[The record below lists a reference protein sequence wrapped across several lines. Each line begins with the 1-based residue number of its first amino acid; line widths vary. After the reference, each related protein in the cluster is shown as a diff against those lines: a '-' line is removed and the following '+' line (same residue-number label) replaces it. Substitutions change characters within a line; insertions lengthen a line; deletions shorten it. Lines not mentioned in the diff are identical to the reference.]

1 MNISPLTFNTC
12 CMQHTFLS
20 GLSPLAISLGLFIG
34 MILIYFIANQLAK
47 LPSFSKY
54 VDDTINPIEG
64 SLLGLLALL
73 LAFTFSMSASR
84 YEARRTVMLA
94 EANNIGTVILRCDL
108 YPDSTRVVLRNYLKA
123 YVEARIDYF
132 QSGSDEV
139 KEKKAIAETEKW
151 DNLIWS
157 EVAKVSKVKD
167 NLVASNQMI
176 PALNAMIDIVTSRN
190 AEKNATVPDSILW
203 LLFLLCFISSFILG
217 FQKSTSRNPYIIS
230 IVFALMVCAC
240 IQVIID
246 LDRPRQG
253 FINMKGTNQF
263 IVDLRKMF

>member
-1 MNISPLTFNTC
+1 
-12 CMQHTFLS
+12 MQHTFLS
-20 GLSPLAISLGLFIG
+20 GLSPLTISLSLFAG
-34 MILIYFIANQLAK
+34 MIIIYFLANQMAK

-73 LAFTFSMSASR
+73 LAFTFGMSASR
-84 YEARRTVMLA
+84 YETRRAVMLS

-108 YPDSTRVVLRNYLKA
+108 YPDSTRNKLRSYLKE
-123 YVEARIDYF
+123 YVDARIAYF
-132 QSGSDEV
+132 QSGSDET
-139 KEKKAIAETEKW
+139 KEKNTIQATEKW
-151 DNLIWS
+151 DGMIWS
-157 EVAKVSKVKD
+157 TVAEASKVKD

-176 PALNAMIDIVTSRN
+176 PALNAMIDIVTNRN

-203 LLFLLCFISSFILG
+203 LLFLLCIISSFILG

-253 FINMKGTNQF
+253 FINMQGTNQF
-263 IVDLRKMF
+263 IVDLKKMF

>member
-1 MNISPLTFNTC
+1 ME
-12 CMQHTFLS
+12 HTFLS
-20 GLSPLAISLGLFIG
+20 GLSPLSISLSLFAG
-34 MILIYFIANQLAK
+34 MIVIYFLANSLAK
-47 LPSFSKY
+47 LSVFSKY

-73 LAFTFSMSASR
+73 LAFTFGMSASR
-84 YEARRTVMLA
+84 YEARRTVMLS

-108 YPDSTRVVLRNYLKA
+108 YPDSTRNKLKSYLKE
-123 YVEARIDYF
+123 YVEARIAYF
-132 QSGSDEV
+132 QSGSDESQ
-139 KEKKAIAETEKW
+139 EKNAIQATEKW
-151 DNLIWS
+151 DGMIWA
-157 EVAKVSKVKD
+157 EVARESKVKD

-176 PALNAMIDIVTSRN
+176 PALNAMIDIVTNRN

-203 LLFLLCFISSFILG
+203 LLFLLCIISSFILG
-217 FQKSTSRNPYIIS
+217 FQKSSTRNPYLIS

-240 IQVIID
+240 IHLIID

-253 FINMKGTNQF
+253 LINMQGTNQF

>member
-1 MNISPLTFNTC
+1 
-12 CMQHTFLS
+12 MQHTFLS
-20 GLSPLAISLGLFIG
+20 GLSPLTISLSLFVG
-34 MILIYFIANQLAK
+34 MIIIYFLANQLAK

-64 SLLGLLALL
+64 SILGLLALL
-73 LAFTFSMSASR
+73 LAFTFGMSASR
-84 YEARRTVMLA
+84 YETRRGVMLS

-108 YPDSTRVVLRNYLKA
+108 YPDSTRNKLRSYLKE
-123 YVEARIDYF
+123 YVDARIAYF
-132 QSGSDEV
+132 QSGSDET
-139 KEKKAIAETEKW
+139 KEKNTIQATEKW
-151 DNLIWS
+151 DGMIWS
-157 EVAKVSKVKD
+157 TVAEASKVKD

-176 PALNAMIDIVTSRN
+176 PALNAMIDIVTNRN

-203 LLFLLCFISSFILG
+203 LLFLLCIISSFILG

-253 FINMKGTNQF
+253 FINMQGTNQF
-263 IVDLRKMF
+263 IVDLKKMF

>member
-1 MNISPLTFNTC
+1 
-12 CMQHTFLS
+12 MQHTFLS
-20 GLSPLAISLGLFIG
+20 GLSPLTISLSLFAG
-34 MILIYFIANQLAK
+34 MIIIYFLANQLAK

-73 LAFTFSMSASR
+73 LAFTFGMSASR
-84 YEARRTVMLA
+84 YETRRAVMLS

-108 YPDSTRVVLRNYLKA
+108 YPDSTRNKLRTYLKE
-123 YVEARIDYF
+123 YVDARIAYF
-132 QSGSDEV
+132 QSGSDET
-139 KEKKAIAETEKW
+139 KEKNTIQATEKW
-151 DNLIWS
+151 DGMIWS
-157 EVAKVSKVKD
+157 TVAEASKVKD

-176 PALNAMIDIVTSRN
+176 PALNAMIDIVTNRN

-203 LLFLLCFISSFILG
+203 LLFLLCIISSFILG

-253 FINMKGTNQF
+253 FINMQGTNQF
-263 IVDLRKMF
+263 IVDLKKMF

>member
-1 MNISPLTFNTC
+1 
-12 CMQHTFLS
+12 MQHTFLS
-20 GLSPLAISLGLFIG
+20 ELSPLTISLSLFAG
-34 MILIYFIANQLAK
+34 MIIIYFLANRLAK
-47 LPSFSKY
+47 LPSFSKF

-73 LAFTFSMSASR
+73 LAFTFGMSASR
-84 YEARRTVMLA
+84 YETRRAVMLS

-108 YPDSTRVVLRNYLKA
+108 YPDSTRNKLRTYLKE
-123 YVEARIDYF
+123 YVEARIAYF
-132 QSGSDEV
+132 QAGTDDT
-139 KEKKAIAETEKW
+139 KERNTIQATEKW
-151 DNLIWS
+151 DGMIWS
-157 EVAKVSKVKD
+157 TVAEASKVKD
-167 NLVASNQMI
+167 NLVASNQMV
-176 PALNAMIDIVTSRN
+176 PALNAMIDIVTTRN

-203 LLFLLCFISSFILG
+203 LLFLLCIISSFILG

-253 FINMKGTNQF
+253 FINMQGTNQF
-263 IVDLRKMF
+263 IVDLKKMF

>member
-1 MNISPLTFNTC
+1 
-12 CMQHTFLS
+12 MQHTFLS
-20 GLSPLAISLGLFIG
+20 GLSPLAISLSLFIG

-73 LAFTFSMSASR
+73 LAFTFGMSASR
-84 YEARRTVMLA
+84 YESRRAVMLS

-108 YPDSTRVVLRNYLKA
+108 YPDSTRNKLRTYLKE
-123 YVEARIDYF
+123 YVEVRIAYF
-132 QSGSDEV
+132 QAGTDDT
-139 KEKKAIAETEKW
+139 KERNAIQATEKW
-151 DNLIWS
+151 DGMIWS
-157 EVAKVSKVKD
+157 TVAEASKVKD
-167 NLVASNQMI
+167 NLVASNQMV
-176 PALNAMIDIVTSRN
+176 PALNAMIDIVTTRN

-203 LLFLLCFISSFILG
+203 LLFLLCIISSFILG
-217 FQKSTSRNPYIIS
+217 FQKSISRNPYIIS

-253 FINMKGTNQF
+253 FINMQGTNQY

>member
-1 MNISPLTFNTC
+1 
-12 CMQHTFLS
+12 MQHTFLS
-20 GLSPLAISLGLFIG
+20 GLSPLAISLSLFIG

-73 LAFTFSMSASR
+73 LAFTFGMSASR
-84 YEARRTVMLA
+84 YESRRAVMLS

-108 YPDSTRVVLRNYLKA
+108 YPDSTRNKLRTYLKE
-123 YVEARIDYF
+123 YVEVRIAYF
-132 QSGSDEV
+132 QAGTDDT
-139 KEKKAIAETEKW
+139 KERNAIQATEKW
-151 DNLIWS
+151 DGMIWS
-157 EVAKVSKVKD
+157 TVAEASKVKD
-167 NLVASNQMI
+167 NLVASNQMV
-176 PALNAMIDIVTSRN
+176 PALNAMIDIVTTRN

-203 LLFLLCFISSFILG
+203 LLFLLCIISSFILG

-253 FINMKGTNQF
+253 FINMQGTNQY
-263 IVDLRKMF
+263 IVDLRKLF

>member
-1 MNISPLTFNTC
+1 
-12 CMQHTFLS
+12 MQHTFLS
-20 GLSPLAISLGLFIG
+20 GLSPLTISLSLFAG
-34 MILIYFIANQLAK
+34 MIIIYFLANQLAK

-64 SLLGLLALL
+64 SILGLLALL
-73 LAFTFSMSASR
+73 LAFTFGMSASR
-84 YEARRTVMLA
+84 YETRRAVMLS

-108 YPDSTRVVLRNYLKA
+108 YPDSTRNKLRSYLKE
-123 YVEARIDYF
+123 YVDARIAYF
-132 QSGSDEV
+132 QSGSDET
-139 KEKKAIAETEKW
+139 KEKNTIQATEKW
-151 DNLIWS
+151 DGMIWS
-157 EVAKVSKVKD
+157 TVAEASKVKD

-176 PALNAMIDIVTSRN
+176 PALNAMIDIVTNRN

-203 LLFLLCFISSFILG
+203 LLFLLCIISSFILG

-253 FINMKGTNQF
+253 FINMQGTNQF
-263 IVDLRKMF
+263 IVDLKKMF

>member
-1 MNISPLTFNTC
+1 
-12 CMQHTFLS
+12 MQHTFLS
-20 GLSPLAISLGLFIG
+20 GLSPLTISLSLFAG
-34 MILIYFIANQLAK
+34 MIIIYFLANQLAK
-47 LPSFSKY
+47 LPSFSKF

-73 LAFTFSMSASR
+73 LAFTFGMSASR
-84 YEARRTVMLA
+84 YETRRAVMLS

-108 YPDSTRVVLRNYLKA
+108 YPDSTRNKLRSYLKE
-123 YVEARIDYF
+123 YVDARIAYF
-132 QSGSDEV
+132 QSGSNEN
-139 KEKKAIAETEKW
+139 KEKNTIQATEKW
-151 DNLIWS
+151 DGMIWS
-157 EVAKVSKVKD
+157 TVAEASKVKD

-176 PALNAMIDIVTSRN
+176 PALNAMIDIVTNRN

-203 LLFLLCFISSFILG
+203 LLFLLCIISSFILG
-217 FQKSTSRNPYIIS
+217 FQKSTNRNPYIIS

-253 FINMKGTNQF
+253 FINMQGTNQF
-263 IVDLRKMF
+263 IVDLKKMF

>member
-1 MNISPLTFNTC
+1 
-12 CMQHTFLS
+12 MQHTFLS
-20 GLSPLAISLGLFIG
+20 ELSPLTISLSLFAG
-34 MILIYFIANQLAK
+34 MIIIYFLANRLAK
-47 LPSFSKY
+47 LPSFSKF

-73 LAFTFSMSASR
+73 LAFTFGMSASR
-84 YEARRTVMLA
+84 YETRRAVMLS

-108 YPDSTRVVLRNYLKA
+108 YPDSTRNKLRTYLKE
-123 YVEARIDYF
+123 YVEARIAYF
-132 QSGSDEV
+132 QAGTDDT
-139 KEKKAIAETEKW
+139 KETNAIQATEKW
-151 DNLIWS
+151 DGMIWS
-157 EVAKVSKVKD
+157 TVAEASKVKD
-167 NLVASNQMI
+167 NLVASNQMV
-176 PALNAMIDIVTSRN
+176 PALNAMIDIVTTRN

-203 LLFLLCFISSFILG
+203 LLFLLCIISSFILG

-253 FINMKGTNQF
+253 FINMQGTNQY

>member
-1 MNISPLTFNTC
+1 
-12 CMQHTFLS
+12 MQHTFLS
-20 GLSPLAISLGLFIG
+20 GLSPLTISLSLFAG
-34 MILIYFIANQLAK
+34 MIIIYFLANQLAK

-64 SLLGLLALL
+64 SILGLLALL
-73 LAFTFSMSASR
+73 LAFTFGMSASR
-84 YEARRTVMLA
+84 YETRRGVMLS

-108 YPDSTRVVLRNYLKA
+108 YPDSTRNKLRSYLKE
-123 YVEARIDYF
+123 YVDARIAYF
-132 QSGSDEV
+132 QSGSDET
-139 KEKKAIAETEKW
+139 KEKNTIQATEKW
-151 DNLIWS
+151 DGMIWS
-157 EVAKVSKVKD
+157 TVAEASKVKD

-176 PALNAMIDIVTSRN
+176 PALNAMIDIVTNRN

-203 LLFLLCFISSFILG
+203 LLFLLCIISSFILG

-253 FINMKGTNQF
+253 FINMQGTNQF
-263 IVDLRKMF
+263 IVDLKKMF

>member
-1 MNISPLTFNTC
+1 
-12 CMQHTFLS
+12 MQHTFLS
-20 GLSPLAISLGLFIG
+20 ELSPLTISLSLFAG
-34 MILIYFIANQLAK
+34 MIIIYFLANRLAK
-47 LPSFSKY
+47 LPSFSKF

-73 LAFTFSMSASR
+73 LAFTFGMSASR
-84 YEARRTVMLA
+84 YETRRAVMLS

-108 YPDSTRVVLRNYLKA
+108 YPDTTRNKLRTHLKE
-123 YVEARIDYF
+123 YVEARIAYF
-132 QSGSDEV
+132 QAGTDDT
-139 KEKKAIAETEKW
+139 KERNAIQTTEKW
-151 DNLIWS
+151 DGMIWS
-157 EVAKVSKVKD
+157 TVAEASKVKD
-167 NLVASNQMI
+167 NLVASNQMV
-176 PALNAMIDIVTSRN
+176 PALNAMIDIVTTRN

-203 LLFLLCFISSFILG
+203 LLFLLCIISSFILG

-253 FINMKGTNQF
+253 FINMQGTNQF

>member
-1 MNISPLTFNTC
+1 
-12 CMQHTFLS
+12 MQHTFLS
-20 GLSPLAISLGLFIG
+20 GLSPLTISLSLFVG
-34 MILIYFIANQLAK
+34 MIFIYFLANQMAK

-73 LAFTFSMSASR
+73 LAFTFGMSASR
-84 YEARRTVMLA
+84 YETRRAVMLS

-108 YPDSTRVVLRNYLKA
+108 YPDSTRNKLRSYLKE
-123 YVEARIDYF
+123 YVDARIAYF
-132 QSGSDEV
+132 QSGSDET
-139 KEKKAIAETEKW
+139 KEKNTIQATEKW
-151 DNLIWS
+151 DAMIWS
-157 EVAKVSKVKD
+157 TVAEASKVKD

-176 PALNAMIDIVTSRN
+176 PALNAMIDIVTNRN

-203 LLFLLCFISSFILG
+203 LLFLLCIISSFILG

-253 FINMKGTNQF
+253 FINMQGTNQF
-263 IVDLRKMF
+263 IVDLKKMF

>member
-1 MNISPLTFNTC
+1 
-12 CMQHTFLS
+12 MQHTFLS
-20 GLSPLAISLGLFIG
+20 GLSPLTISLSLFAG
-34 MILIYFIANQLAK
+34 MIIIYFLANQLAK

-73 LAFTFSMSASR
+73 LAFTFGMSASR
-84 YEARRTVMLA
+84 YETRRAVMLS

-108 YPDSTRVVLRNYLKA
+108 YPDSTRNKLRSYLKE
-123 YVEARIDYF
+123 YVDARIAYF
-132 QSGSDEV
+132 QSGSDET
-139 KEKKAIAETEKW
+139 KEKNTIQATEKW
-151 DNLIWS
+151 DGMIWS
-157 EVAKVSKVKD
+157 TVAEASKVKD

-176 PALNAMIDIVTSRN
+176 PALNAMIDIVTNRN

-203 LLFLLCFISSFILG
+203 LLFLLCIISSFILG

-253 FINMKGTNQF
+253 FINMQGTNQF
-263 IVDLRKMF
+263 IVDLKKMF

>member
-1 MNISPLTFNTC
+1 
-12 CMQHTFLS
+12 MQHTFLS
-20 GLSPLAISLGLFIG
+20 GLSPLTISLSLFAG
-34 MILIYFIANQLAK
+34 MIIIYFLANQLAK

-54 VDDTINPIEG
+54 VDDNINPIEG

-73 LAFTFSMSASR
+73 LAFTFGMSASR
-84 YEARRTVMLA
+84 YETRRAVMLS

-108 YPDSTRVVLRNYLKA
+108 YPDSTRNKLRTYLKE
-123 YVEARIDYF
+123 YVDARIAYF
-132 QSGSDEV
+132 QSGSDET
-139 KEKKAIAETEKW
+139 KEKNTIQATEKW
-151 DNLIWS
+151 DGMIWS
-157 EVAKVSKVKD
+157 TVAEASKVKD

-176 PALNAMIDIVTSRN
+176 PALNAMIDIVTNRN

-203 LLFLLCFISSFILG
+203 LLFLLCIISSFILG

-253 FINMKGTNQF
+253 FINMQGTNQF
-263 IVDLRKMF
+263 IVDLKKMF

>member
-1 MNISPLTFNTC
+1 
-12 CMQHTFLS
+12 MQHTFLS
-20 GLSPLAISLGLFIG
+20 GLSPLTISLSLFAG
-34 MILIYFIANQLAK
+34 MIIIYFLANQLAK
-47 LPSFSKY
+47 LPRFSKF

-73 LAFTFSMSASR
+73 LAFTFGMSASR
-84 YEARRTVMLA
+84 YETRRAVMLS

-108 YPDSTRVVLRNYLKA
+108 YPDSTRNKLRTYLKE
-123 YVEARIDYF
+123 YVEARIAYF
-132 QSGSDEV
+132 QAGTDDT
-139 KEKKAIAETEKW
+139 KETNAIKATEKW
-151 DNLIWS
+151 DGMIWS
-157 EVAKVSKVKD
+157 TVAEASKVKD

-176 PALNAMIDIVTSRN
+176 PALNAMIDIVTTRN

-203 LLFLLCFISSFILG
+203 LLFLLCIISSFILG

-253 FINMKGTNQF
+253 FINMQGTNQF
-263 IVDLRKMF
+263 IVDLKKMF

>member
-1 MNISPLTFNTC
+1 
-12 CMQHTFLS
+12 MQHTFLS
-20 GLSPLAISLGLFIG
+20 GLSPLTISLSLFAG
-34 MILIYFIANQLAK
+34 MIFIYFLANQLAK

-64 SLLGLLALL
+64 SILGLLALL
-73 LAFTFSMSASR
+73 LAFTFGMSASR
-84 YEARRTVMLA
+84 YETRRGVMLS

-108 YPDSTRVVLRNYLKA
+108 YPDSTRNKLRSYLKE
-123 YVEARIDYF
+123 YVDARIAYF
-132 QSGSDEV
+132 QSGSDET
-139 KEKKAIAETEKW
+139 KEKNTIQATEKW
-151 DNLIWS
+151 DGMIWS
-157 EVAKVSKVKD
+157 TVAEASKVKD

-176 PALNAMIDIVTSRN
+176 PALNAMIDIVTNRN

-203 LLFLLCFISSFILG
+203 LLFLLCIISSFILG

-253 FINMKGTNQF
+253 FINMQGTNQF
-263 IVDLRKMF
+263 IVDLKKMF

>member
-1 MNISPLTFNTC
+1 
-12 CMQHTFLS
+12 
-20 GLSPLAISLGLFIG
+20 
-34 MILIYFIANQLAK
+34 MIIIYFLANRLAK
-47 LPSFSKY
+47 LPSFSKF

-73 LAFTFSMSASR
+73 LAFTFGMSASR
-84 YEARRTVMLA
+84 YETRRAVMLS

-108 YPDSTRVVLRNYLKA
+108 YPDSTRNKLRTYLKE
-123 YVEARIDYF
+123 YVEARIAYF
-132 QSGSDEV
+132 QAGTDDT
-139 KEKKAIAETEKW
+139 KETNAIQATEKW
-151 DNLIWS
+151 DGKIWS
-157 EVAKVSKVKD
+157 TVAEASKVKD
-167 NLVASNQMI
+167 NLVASNQMV
-176 PALNAMIDIVTSRN
+176 PALNAMIDIVTTRN

-203 LLFLLCFISSFILG
+203 LLFLLCIISSFILG

-253 FINMKGTNQF
+253 FINMQGTNQY
-263 IVDLRKMF
+263 IVDLRKLF

>member
-1 MNISPLTFNTC
+1 
-12 CMQHTFLS
+12 MQHTFLS
-20 GLSPLAISLGLFIG
+20 ELSPLTISLSLFAG
-34 MILIYFIANQLAK
+34 MIIIYFLANRLAK
-47 LPSFSKY
+47 LPSFSKF

-73 LAFTFSMSASR
+73 LAFTFGMSASR
-84 YEARRTVMLA
+84 YETRRAVMLS

-108 YPDSTRVVLRNYLKA
+108 YPDSTRNKLRTYLKE
-123 YVEARIDYF
+123 YVEARIAYF
-132 QSGSDEV
+132 QAGTDDT
-139 KEKKAIAETEKW
+139 KERNTIQATEKW
-151 DNLIWS
+151 DGMIWS
-157 EVAKVSKVKD
+157 TVAEASKVKD
-167 NLVASNQMI
+167 NLVASNQMV
-176 PALNAMIDIVTSRN
+176 PALNAMIDIVTTRN

-203 LLFLLCFISSFILG
+203 LLFLLCIISSFILG

-253 FINMKGTNQF
+253 FINMQGTNQY

>member
-1 MNISPLTFNTC
+1 
-12 CMQHTFLS
+12 MQHTFLS
-20 GLSPLAISLGLFIG
+20 ELSPLTISLSLFAG
-34 MILIYFIANQLAK
+34 MIIIYFLANRLAK
-47 LPSFSKY
+47 LPSFSKF

-73 LAFTFSMSASR
+73 LAFTFGMSASR
-84 YEARRTVMLA
+84 YETRRAVMLS

-108 YPDSTRVVLRNYLKA
+108 YPDSTRNKLRTHLKE
-123 YVEARIDYF
+123 YVEARVAYF
-132 QSGSDEV
+132 QAGTDDT
-139 KEKKAIAETEKW
+139 KERNAIQATEKW
-151 DNLIWS
+151 DGMIWS
-157 EVAKVSKVKD
+157 TVAEASKVKD
-167 NLVASNQMI
+167 NLVASNQMV
-176 PALNAMIDIVTSRN
+176 PALNAMIDIVTTRN

-203 LLFLLCFISSFILG
+203 LLFLLCIISSFILG

-253 FINMKGTNQF
+253 FINMQGTNQF

>member
-1 MNISPLTFNTC
+1 
-12 CMQHTFLS
+12 MQHTFLS
-20 GLSPLAISLGLFIG
+20 GLSPLSISLVLFIG

-47 LPSFSKY
+47 RPIFSKY

-73 LAFTFSMSASR
+73 LAFTFGMSASR
-84 YEARRTVMLA
+84 YETRRAVMLS

-108 YPDSTRVVLRNYLKA
+108 YPDSTRTVLKNYLKP

-132 QSGSDEV
+132 QSGSDEA

-157 EVAKVSKVKD
+157 EVAKASKVKD

-176 PALNAMIDIVTSRN
+176 PALNAMIDIVTNRN
-190 AEKNATVPDSILW
+190 AEKNAIPDVKTAVSTTKFKGYSFDYSKTDFKRR
-203 LLFLLCFISSFILG
+203 LFLQGSCPISKLLIFSENAAPC
-217 FQKSTSRNPYIIS
+217 SS
-230 IVFALMVCAC
+230 ICTA
-240 IQVIID
+240 
-246 LDRPRQG
+246 
-253 FINMKGTNQF
+253 
-263 IVDLRKMF
+263 